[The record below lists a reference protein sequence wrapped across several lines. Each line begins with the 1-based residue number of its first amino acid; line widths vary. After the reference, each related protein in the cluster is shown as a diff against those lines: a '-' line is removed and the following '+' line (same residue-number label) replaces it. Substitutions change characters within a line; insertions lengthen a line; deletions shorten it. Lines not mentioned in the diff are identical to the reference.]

1 MRYSAYTPTFVP
13 TPADSAAAAVDTSAY
28 VLGSQKNSGT
38 SAALTPKAKTN
49 TMPTAAT
56 MRLSGSSAT
65 FTARSAMFSVPV
77 SAYSPAIASSR
88 NADDT
93 ELIKRNLND
102 SFSCPARPPWVK
114 SRYDEIRMSSKKTYR
129 VKMSPVISAPLTE
142 PTENMITESERERAS
157 CGPMERSAKNSEA
170 AAVTTAISIS
180 SADKRSTAMTMPKGA
195 GQPPSSYTMMPSPRR
210 RTVGAATTYK
220 TENGL

>member
-114 SRYDEIRMSSKKTYR
+114 SRYDEIRTSSKKTYR
-129 VKMSPVISAPLTE
+129 LKMSPVISAPRTDA
-142 PTENMITESERERAS
+142 TNDMIRERRKQRCFSGAVKQK
-157 CGPMERSAKNSEA
+157 AKTSDA
-170 AAVTTAISIS
+170 AAVTTPISFS
-180 SADKRSTAMTMPKGA
+180 CADNGST
-195 GQPPSSYTMMPSPRR
+195 
-210 RTVGAATTYK
+210 
-220 TENGL
+220 